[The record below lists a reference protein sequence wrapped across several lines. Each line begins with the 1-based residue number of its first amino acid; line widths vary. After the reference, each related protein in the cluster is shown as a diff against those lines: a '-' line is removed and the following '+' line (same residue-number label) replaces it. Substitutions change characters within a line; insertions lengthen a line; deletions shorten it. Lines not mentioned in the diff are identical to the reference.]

1 MGRWEASA
9 QTWMSWGVGAGR
21 EGRGRLEIQ
30 EAEAWTKE
38 SACWHGILG
47 TSEGPVFCVMV
58 GDCFLLLSLPFSVTQ
73 GNLVSGSKGNWEL
86 WCLLTAEGIL
96 WAAATKDI
104 VQSDCANQGKF
115 GQRIISFSKASSSGL
130 TQPVPGG
137 PWALKAVAATAGA
150 LLLAQEW
157 GGK

>member
-1 MGRWEASA
+1 MG
-9 QTWMSWGVGAGR
+9 VGR

-96 WAAATKDI
+96 
-104 VQSDCANQGKF
+104 
-115 GQRIISFSKASSSGL
+115 
-130 TQPVPGG
+130 
-137 PWALKAVAATAGA
+137 
-150 LLLAQEW
+150 
-157 GGK
+157 

>member
-1 MGRWEASA
+1 MGGWRFRKLKPW
-9 QTWMSWGVGAGR
+9 
-21 EGRGRLEIQ
+21 I
-30 EAEAWTKE
+30 KE
-38 SACWHGILG
+38 EACWHGILG

-58 GDCFLLLSLPFSVTQ
+58 GDCFLLLSLPFSVMQ

-86 WCLLTAEGIL
+86 WCLLMAEGIL

-104 VQSDCANQGKF
+104 VQSDWANQGKF

-130 TQPVPGG
+130 TQTVPGG